1 MNLVSEC
8 CDNPMLYH
16 IWEKLDKSIGYEP
29 WDFCPACLECCEVYD
44 PAERERENRIKQLTE
59 GANNGTITS
68 ALKRLSKELGF
79 GRKDNDVNSKN
90 DNIRD
95 GLLYAPI
102 RKKQPVLQQDLA

>member
-8 CDNPMLYH
+8 CDSPMLYH

-29 WDFCPACLECCEVYD
+29 WDFCPACLECCDAYNPE
-44 PAERERENRIKQLTE
+44 E
-59 GANNGTITS
+59 ANNGTIS
-68 ALKRLSKELGF
+68 RALKRLSKELSF
-79 GRKDNDVNSKN
+79 GRKDNDGDSKD

-102 RKKQPVLQQDLA
+102 QEKQSILQQDPA